1 MSQRRF
7 FKKVTKINLNDFE
20 RLLSVYWIIYNS
32 LTFKFMTEL
41 EKEYVLIRQKRDEV
55 PEGTLSCP
63 DRNLAV
69 FHHYR
74 HYEGL
79 RLLPSVCDSKLIQ
92 QTLIII
98 QKVRPFILLKMVLV
112 SVLFLMLQANVLQ
125 QELWILCKQKT
136 AIHFNIFTICWK
148 YSTLNLIRQVWLYLT
163 YISRIMAKPSFF
175 AHHIQ
180 NNSNMLSRYLQ

>member
-1 MSQRRF
+1 M
-7 FKKVTKINLNDFE
+7 
-20 RLLSVYWIIYNS
+20 LL
-32 LTFKFMTEL
+32 
-41 EKEYVLIRQKRDEV
+41 RQKRDEV

-125 QELWILCKQKT
+125 QEL
-136 AIHFNIFTICWK
+136 
-148 YSTLNLIRQVWLYLT
+148 
-163 YISRIMAKPSFF
+163 
-175 AHHIQ
+175 
-180 NNSNMLSRYLQ
+180 